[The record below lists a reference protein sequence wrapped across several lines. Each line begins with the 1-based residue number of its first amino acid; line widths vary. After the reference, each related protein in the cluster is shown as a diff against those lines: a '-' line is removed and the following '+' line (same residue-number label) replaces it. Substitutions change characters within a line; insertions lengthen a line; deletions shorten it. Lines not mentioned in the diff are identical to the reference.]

1 MIDGLRPFLPRL
13 LFARALLSRF
23 CAAVLLVLG
32 GLWLLGSAP
41 ASARDV
47 NPLEPIDT
55 SSPRST
61 LQGFLAMTD
70 KASEAAYQHLSAYLA
85 SSKLFLSPDDISV
98 ILGSRHY
105 LAAAERTLDVSALP
119 PATEQES
126 ARRLVIQLKEV
137 LDRIELPPLSSVP
150 DAEAMAKAEFKRWTL
165 PGTEIRIARIES
177 GPRAGEYLFDP
188 DTVARLPEFY
198 AKVVHLP
205 YKADATPGWYEFSA
219 YSPSGVA
226 LALYRIVPP
235 RWILD
240 VPRWAQARFL
250 DQPVWRWLGIAG
262 LLAVGVAV
270 VRLCVRLSRSWA
282 RRRPSAAR
290 WADVLPPAGLAI
302 VAPLG
307 ASILAD
313 VLRVSGGVYQVL
325 TLSMWALYYGA
336 LTWAVWVAGGAVA
349 ESLIFVDRLRAG
361 SIDSQLIR
369 MVLRLLTLVV
379 AIAILVA
386 GADEIGLPAYSVVA
400 GLGISGFAVALGAQ
414 QTLANLIGSIIIMVE
429 KPFTIGNAIKVGG
442 LEGQVESVG
451 FRSTRIR
458 TSYNSIVTI
467 PSSMVVNS
475 TIDNLAVRDYC
486 QITTTLRLAYDTPA
500 KLVESFLQDLE
511 QILARRPDIRPD
523 SVQATLHDLG
533 PQGLD
538 IMLSLSIKV
547 PGARDELAARER
559 ILLDIL
565 HLAEAKGIRFAVPAQ
580 AQTALTA

>member
-1 MIDGLRPFLPRL
+1 MLHGCRRPFFPEV
-13 LFARALLSRF
+13 LFAKALLLKA

-32 GLWLLGSAP
+32 GLWLPWAAP
-41 ASARDV
+41 ATARDV

-61 LQGFLAMTD
+61 LQGFLDFTN
-70 KASEAAYQHLSAYLA
+70 KASESAYERLTSYLA
-85 SSKLFLSPDDISV
+85 SSALFLSPDEVSAIRGA
-98 ILGSRHY
+98 IHY
-105 LAAAERTLDVSALP
+105 LEAAERTLDVSALP
-119 PATEQES
+119 PATERES

-137 LDRIELPPLSSVP
+137 LDRIDVPSLPSVP
-150 DAEAMAKAEFKRWTL
+150 DAEAMAKGEFKRWTL
-165 PGTEIRIARIES
+165 PGTEIRITRVET
-177 GPRAGEYLFDP
+177 GPRSGDYLFDP
-188 DTVARLPEFY
+188 DTVARLPEFH
-198 AKVVHLP
+198 AKVAHLP
-205 YKADATPGWYEFSA
+205 PKSGATPGWYEFSA
-219 YSPSGVA
+219 YRPSGVA
-226 LALYRIVPP
+226 LVLHRVVPP

-240 VPRWAQARFL
+240 VPGWAQVRLL
-250 DQPVWRWLGIAG
+250 DQPAWRWVGIVA
-262 LLAVGVAV
+262 LLAVGLAV

-290 WADVLPPAGLAI
+290 WADVLPPLGLAI

-313 VLRVSGGVYQVL
+313 VLRVSGDVYQVL

-336 LTWAVWVAGGAVA
+336 LTWATWVAGGALA

-386 GADEIGLPAYSVVA
+386 GADQIGLPAYSVVA

-458 TSYNSIVTI
+458 TSYNSLATI
-467 PSSMVVNS
+467 PSSLVVNS
-475 TIDNLAVRDYC
+475 TIDNMAVRDYC
-486 QITTTLRLAYDTPA
+486 QISATLKLACDTPA
-500 KLVESFLQDLE
+500 ALVEDFVQTIGQVL
-511 QILARRPDIRPD
+511 RRHPDVSPD
-523 SVQATLHDLG
+523 SVQATLYDVG
-533 PQGLD
+533 PQGLTVT
-538 IMLSLSIKV
+538 LNAFIK
-547 PGARDELAARER
+547 ASAAASELATRER
-559 ILLDIL
+559 ILLDVL
-565 HLAEAKGIRFAVPAQ
+565 RLAESKGIRFAPPA
-580 AQTALTA
+580 